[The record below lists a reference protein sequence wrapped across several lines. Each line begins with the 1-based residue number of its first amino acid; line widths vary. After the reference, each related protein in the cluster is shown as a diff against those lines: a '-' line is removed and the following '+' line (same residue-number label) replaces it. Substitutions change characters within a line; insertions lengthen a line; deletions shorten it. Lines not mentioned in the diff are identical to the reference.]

1 MCVVRITEEDNIS
14 LLNRRGTIKFQTK
27 ICGLVA
33 ADRVAT
39 AAGRCTAAVI
49 ARPLPFAIS
58 GLGDSKKTEC
68 TVSPGAFENL
78 DQGQKSEVGGR
89 YSRYGWNVLDNS
101 FPVNILQ
108 PFQ

>member
-1 MCVVRITEEDNIS
+1 MRK
-14 LLNRRGTIKFQTK
+14 IKSAKPQGNHKIQTK
-27 ICGLVA
+27 ICGSVA

-78 DQGQKSEVGGR
+78 DQGQKSEGSGG
-89 YSRYGWNVLDNS
+89 YSRSRWD
-101 FPVNILQ
+101 ILTRFMHFALCQ
-108 PFQ
+108 

>member
-1 MCVVRITEEDNIS
+1 MRVVRITEEDKIS

-27 ICGLVA
+27 ICGSVA

-58 GLGDSKKTEC
+58 GLGDSKKLNAL
-68 TVSPGAFENL
+68 SRPGPSRTWTKIKNP
-78 DQGQKSEVGGR
+78 KSAAATRAMEGT
-89 YSRYGWNVLDNS
+89 
-101 FPVNILQ
+101 F
-108 PFQ
+108 